1 MTNDISKFNELSDV
15 ERTIMIALGVGM
27 VIWLMINYPELWEA
41 FKQIAVNTEPDTKTP
56 A

>member
-1 MTNDISKFNELSDV
+1 MTNDIPNFSDLSDE

-27 VIWLMINYPELWEA
+27 VMWLMISYPELWEA
-41 FKQIAVNTEPDTKTP
+41 FKQITVNTESDAKTP